1 MPSDGRGDDRQ
12 PHGGQSDTRHSHTLS
27 TLHTIRGREDS
38 ADLTHKHSYARHC
51 ALGSWRGD
59 NKRMACRRGGNTL
72 RRGSISS
79 VVASLLVCIVLL
91 LQGNLAGADGSFSY
105 TIPYGTEEC
114 LLIRAPNEESII
126 GGSFDCLDS
135 KVATDPIRVALYNSN
150 EERVWQSEYGDAE
163 GYFSHK
169 GSGKH
174 WLCLENGMTYE
185 HYTDTKVGPRLK
197 VARTIG
203 FALRVKRTMNGMREA
218 LGDAADGSDAND
230 TTRKLMELSED
241 LSENFQALTDHMSY
255 MKAREIVHRELH
267 EETFTKVVRWNI
279 LEICAVVV
287 VSFGQIV
294 NVWYI
299 MSKRSNSYY

>member
-1 MPSDGRGDDRQ
+1 M
-12 PHGGQSDTRHSHTLS
+12 T
-27 TLHTIRGREDS
+27 
-38 ADLTHKHSYARHC
+38 
-51 ALGSWRGD
+51 RGD
-59 NKRMACRRGGNTL
+59 NNEMVRRRGGKEVSC
-72 RRGSISS
+72 RRLILS
-79 VVASLLVCIVLL
+79 VAASLLVCIVLL
-91 LQGNLAGADGSFSY
+91 LQGNLVDAADGSFSH
-105 TIPYGTEEC
+105 TIQYGSEEC
-114 LLIRAPNEESII
+114 LVIRAPKEESII

-185 HYTDTKVGPRLK
+185 RSTDAKVGPRLK

-203 FALRVKRTMNGMREA
+203 FALRVKRTMGGMREA
-218 LGDAADGSDAND
+218 MGDAAKGSDASD

>member
-1 MPSDGRGDDRQ
+1 MLGVS
-12 PHGGQSDTRHSHTLS
+12 S
-27 TLHTIRGREDS
+27 IR
-38 ADLTHKHSYARHC
+38 K
-51 ALGSWRGD
+51 
-59 NKRMACRRGGNTL
+59 MVCRRGGSGNAC
-72 RRGSISS
+72 RRPILS
-79 VVASLLVCIVLL
+79 VAASLLISIVLL
-91 LQGNLAGADGSFSY
+91 LQQGNPVDADGSFSH
-105 TIPYGTEEC
+105 TIPYGSEEC
-114 LLIRAPNEESII
+114 LVIRAPNEESII

-185 HYTDTKVGPRLK
+185 QSTDTKVGPRLR

-218 LGDAADGSDAND
+218 LGDAAEGSDAND